1 MPLPPRSPRSSP
13 PEHSF
18 RLFLLRNEH
27 QRGLVATRQ
36 SGTLLGKRAVRVA
49 WCDWHS
55 CGTQKSRV
63 GNIHEDSQRVK
74 KQVSPAGCDV
84 GRRKSG
90 WLMVAKL
97 VQWMLLS
104 RRGERERSRSTQHLV
119 EPLPSLNPR
128 NRGKR
133 GIAYKVPLL
142 LIMSLQQP
150 GCQVNLS
157 IYQK

>member
-1 MPLPPRSPRSSP
+1 MLHRSLFTICDWNNRVLLGGGGGGWEGMPLPPRSPRSSP

-104 RRGERERSRSTQHLV
+104 RRGERETKTKKQEYPAPGRAA
-119 EPLPSLNPR
+119 PLS
-128 NRGKR
+128 
-133 GIAYKVPLL
+133 
-142 LIMSLQQP
+142 
-150 GCQVNLS
+150 
-157 IYQK
+157 